1 MGSAPGMLRCLN
13 TRGCRVPTGAHRL
26 YLLKVTVVS
35 GKRLSFMV
43 FFNFLGHVIRQAD
56 RHIR

>member
-1 MGSAPGMLRCLN
+1 
-13 TRGCRVPTGAHRL
+13 
-26 YLLKVTVVS
+26 VS